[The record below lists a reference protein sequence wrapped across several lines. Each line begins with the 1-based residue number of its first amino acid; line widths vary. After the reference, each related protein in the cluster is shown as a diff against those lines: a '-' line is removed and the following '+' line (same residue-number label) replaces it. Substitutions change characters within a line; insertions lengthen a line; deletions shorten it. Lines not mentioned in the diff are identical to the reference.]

1 MFCADTAR
9 DLEKPGSAVIIPWV
23 GDAAAPAAD
32 TTSELIGRQNE
43 LDYVE
48 RFVGDVR
55 TGTHGLVVFGE
66 PGIGKTAFWRHAIA
80 RCREAGCQ
88 LLITRPSEEEM
99 PLSGCGLVDLLEESA
114 VDLDR
119 LRAEEDPLECGR
131 TVLEALR
138 RLAASG
144 PTVVAIDDLQWLD
157 SVSARALRYA
167 LRRAD
172 REPLGVLGTARSA
185 QPDPLGI
192 RETLPPGRSET
203 VELGPLSLG
212 ALRRLLSGTVA
223 AISRPALAQIHSL
236 SGGNPLYA
244 LELARAMPDGRRST
258 DIALPGS
265 LRTALEHRLD
275 ALPARLEPVLEA
287 VSALGATSVQSLRNL
302 LPESD
307 VDAILE
313 AAIAEQVLAL
323 DEDLSV
329 RFAHPL
335 LGSVVY
341 TSLSPL
347 ARRSLHARL
356 AAQATE
362 PDVRAR
368 HLALSTDDPDES
380 IASLLERAATRAA
393 GRGAND
399 LASEFAGHGR
409 RLTPVAD
416 EASVRRRALAE
427 IEYLA
432 AAGEVREA
440 LSRADRLVRSLAPGP
455 ERVEALVQ
463 RAELEDD
470 DRDTAEALLLGALDE
485 AGTDERLRGR
495 VFHRLAQLRRLRAG
509 DLPGAIDAARSSLAL
524 AEDCGDPTLEL
535 HAAAYL
541 GHLEALG
548 GKPRPDLM
556 DRAVRLE
563 AELGVQP
570 LSIRPRSLLAMHR
583 LWAGDLPAARA
594 LLDAV
599 QAEAARAGNEMKQPQ
614 HFYISALVENASGN
628 LELAHT
634 LAARGLEAA
643 LDAENTYAERELL
656 YPLARA
662 EAWLGREQEARA
674 TAQRLCEEA
683 STHGVKPLLVRA
695 ASVLGLLA
703 LSLDDLESACD
714 ELARAADLLERM
726 GFANPGA
733 FRVLPDAIEALARS
747 EELSAAE
754 ALHERLESEAAA
766 AGPWSHAAVE
776 RARGALLLAR
786 GDAERAA
793 DVLDGA
799 AACFQSLEHGP
810 DTARALL
817 LRAQALLRAGRRS
830 LAAEVAAAAH
840 ARFSAMGATLWEARA
855 LELLERLQ
863 PGRAAGR
870 LTAAET
876 RVAALVAKGMK
887 NREIGQALFMS
898 VATVEAHL
906 TRIYRKLDIRSR
918 TELARLVAD
927 SALVLDEQP

>member
-1 MFCADTAR
+1 
-9 DLEKPGSAVIIPWV
+9 V

-32 TTSELIGRQNE
+32 TTSELIGRQSE

-48 RFVGDVR
+48 RFVEDVR
-55 TGTHGLVVFGE
+55 TGTHGLVVLGE
-66 PGIGKTAFWRHAIA
+66 PGIGKTALWRHAIA
-80 RCREAGCQ
+80 RCREAGYH

-114 VDLDR
+114 VDVDR

-185 QPDPLGI
+185 EPDPLGI
-192 RETLPPGRSET
+192 RETLPPGRSKT

-236 SGGNPLYA
+236 SAGNPLYA
-244 LELARAMPDGRRST
+244 LELARAMPDGRRTT

-265 LRTALEHRLD
+265 LRTALEHRLE
-275 ALPARLEPVLEA
+275 ALPARLDPVLEA
-287 VSALGATSVQSLRNL
+287 VSALGATSVQSLRDL

-432 AAGEVREA
+432 AAGEVRQA

-455 ERVEALVQ
+455 ERVEALMQ

-674 TAQRLCEEA
+674 TALRLCEEA
-683 STHGVKPLLVRA
+683 STHGVKPLLIRA

-703 LSLDDLESACD
+703 LSLDDLDSACD
-714 ELARAADLLERM
+714 ELGRAADLLERM

-817 LRAQALLRAGRRS
+817 LRAQALLREGRRS

-840 ARFSAMGATLWEARA
+840 ARFAAMGATLWEARA

-876 RVAALVAKGMK
+876 RVAALVAEGMK

-927 SALVLDEQP
+927 SALVLDEQQ

>member
-1 MFCADTAR
+1 
-9 DLEKPGSAVIIPWV
+9 V

>member
-32 TTSELIGRQNE
+32 TTSELIGRQSE

-66 PGIGKTAFWRHAIA
+66 PGIGKTALWRHAIA

-432 AAGEVREA
+432 AAGEVRQA

>member
-1 MFCADTAR
+1 
-9 DLEKPGSAVIIPWV
+9 V

-66 PGIGKTAFWRHAIA
+66 PGIGKTALWRHAIA

>member
-1 MFCADTAR
+1 VFCADTAR

-32 TTSELIGRQNE
+32 TTSELIGRQSE

-432 AAGEVREA
+432 AAGEVRQA

>member
-1 MFCADTAR
+1 VFCADTAR

-432 AAGEVREA
+432 AAGEVRQA

>member
-66 PGIGKTAFWRHAIA
+66 PGIGKTALWRHAIA

-432 AAGEVREA
+432 AAGEVRQA